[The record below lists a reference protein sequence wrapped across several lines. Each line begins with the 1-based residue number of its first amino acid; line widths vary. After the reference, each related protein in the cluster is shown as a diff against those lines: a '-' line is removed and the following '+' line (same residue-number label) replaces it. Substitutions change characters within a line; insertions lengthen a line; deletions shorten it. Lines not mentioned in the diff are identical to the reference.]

1 MQPVAVSAP
10 GKVIRDHGCGQHSSG
25 FRVFLCAG
33 SVSGMLAALTAA
45 VAFTA
50 IKFVPRGEPTVVLA
64 MWFHCSALAMSI
76 IPLAVRTF

>member
-1 MQPVAVSAP
+1 M
-10 GKVIRDHGCGQHSSG
+10 
-25 FRVFLCAG
+25 CAG

-76 IPLAVRTF
+76 IPLAVRTTLRKYNQADPVCLKH

>member
-1 MQPVAVSAP
+1 MQPVTVFAL
-10 GKVIRDHGCGQHSSG
+10 GKVMWDHKCGQHSSG
-25 FRVFLCAG
+25 AFLCAG

-76 IPLAVRTF
+76 VPLAVRTLRE